1 MLFGV
6 VFVQFTALKNAI
18 VRQLESSTRKSV
30 INSLKDEVKAAA
42 SVAICLCFCLLRAVT
57 NLPALR
63 HTLTDSSGPGLWRL
77 AWGRGWGLNRVIPSA
92 PASLLQDVTA
102 ARDWSRVR
110 SKLTNGPGQKTVSDV
125 CSIQF
130 QMGHTCLS
138 AQPCGQLVPVK
149 PLSERHGSEP
159 FLNQT

>member
-6 VFVQFTALKNAI
+6 VFVQFIALKNAI
-18 VRQLESSTRKSV
+18 VRQLESSAGKSV
-30 INSLKDEVKAAA
+30 INSLRDEVKAAA

-63 HTLTDSSGPGLWRL
+63 HTLTDSSGPELWRL
-77 AWGRGWGLNRVIPSA
+77 AWGRGWGRNSDLRCSSQF
-92 PASLLQDVTA
+92 ASGCDCSPRLESGGLQAD
-102 ARDWSRVR
+102 
-110 SKLTNGPGQKTVSDV
+110 KQGPGQKMVSDV

-159 FLNQT
+159 FPNHT